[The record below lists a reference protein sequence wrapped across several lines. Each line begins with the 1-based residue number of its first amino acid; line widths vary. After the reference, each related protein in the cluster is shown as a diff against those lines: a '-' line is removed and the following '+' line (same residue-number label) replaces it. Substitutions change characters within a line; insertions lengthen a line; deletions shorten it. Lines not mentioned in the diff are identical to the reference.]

1 MEKASEIFHYRL
13 ATADEI
19 YSPIEQRYN
28 LAPTF
33 VYCQYCKYYIQTD
46 LANAKCKKCDSNLIV
61 LLPRMTYTNEQLAG
75 SDS

>member
-13 ATADEI
+13 ATEEDKITGSDAFNMK
-19 YSPIEQRYN
+19 RR
-28 LAPTF
+28 F
-33 VYCQYCKYYIQTD
+33 VYCQYCKFYIETN
-46 LANAKCKKCDSNLIV
+46 LADAQCGKCNSNMIE